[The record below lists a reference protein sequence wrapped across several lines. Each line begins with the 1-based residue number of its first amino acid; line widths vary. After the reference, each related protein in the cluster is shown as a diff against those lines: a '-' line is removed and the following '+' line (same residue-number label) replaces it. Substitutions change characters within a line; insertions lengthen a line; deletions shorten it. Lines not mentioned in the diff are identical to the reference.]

1 MTPEQYSPL
10 ALRTARRFDAHGDF
24 IHAALG
30 LASEITELKNV
41 IGINAKVQD
50 EGGDHYWYLNLA
62 AVSLKVELQWL
73 GTTPANERLFLR
85 SMDGLILD
93 LEKSVSELADMAKKL
108 MISGKFKR
116 PDDVVPTLSFTYRIV
131 TEILARH
138 GVSMGQA
145 LHTNIIKLSERY
157 PELKFEAER
166 ALNVNHEAEAA
177 ATRQCTPNQI
187 AESSDDGQC
196 CGKCSNV
203 TGAA

>member
-30 LASEITELKNV
+30 LASEVTELSQVVNHRV
-41 IGINAKVQD
+41 HVLD
-50 EGGDHYWYLNLA
+50 EAGDMFWYLNLA
-62 AVSLKVELQWL
+62 TVSL
-73 GTTPANERLFLR
+73 GRGFAT
-85 SMDGLILD
+85 LD
-93 LEKSVSELADMAKKL
+93 DPEMRVHSGRPMNYLLEELADAVSVVADSAKKL
-108 MISGKFKR
+108 MIAGAIKKHVELKIALRVIFAI
-116 PDDVVPTLSFTYRIV
+116 TAELLS
-131 TEILARH
+131 RH
-138 GVSMGQA
+138 ALMVGEA
-145 LHTNIIKLSERY
+145 LHTNILKLSERY